1 MFNSADE
8 LVAGETLYYGRSCT
22 HSQAKA
28 MACWALHAK
37 LSELLEPGEP
47 VVMVGD
53 LALVVGFLTGANK
66 PTKAS
71 LITVMKETKSL
82 VKRARL

>member
-8 LVAGETLYYGRSCT
+8 LVAGEALYYGRGCT
-22 HSQAKA
+22 HNKAEA
-28 MACWALHAK
+28 MACRALHAK
-37 LSELLEPGEP
+37 LSELVEPGET

-53 LALVVGFLTGANK
+53 LALVVGFLIGVNK

-71 LITVMKETKSL
+71 LLAVMKETKSL
-82 VKRARL
+82 VKHARL

>member
-8 LVAGETLYYGRSCT
+8 LVAGEALYYGRGCT
-22 HSQAKA
+22 HNKAKA
-28 MACWALHAK
+28 MACWALDAK
-37 LSELLEPGEP
+37 LSELVDPGET

-53 LALVVGFLTGANK
+53 SALVVGFLTGVNK

-71 LITVMKETKSL
+71 LMAVMKEIKSL
-82 VKRARL
+82 VKHARL

>member
-8 LVAGETLYYGRSCT
+8 LVAGEALYYGRGCT
-22 HSQAKA
+22 HNKAEA
-28 MACWALHAK
+28 MACRALHAK
-37 LSELLEPGEP
+37 LSELVEPGET

-53 LALVVGFLTGANK
+53 SALVVGFLTGVNK

-71 LITVMKETKSL
+71 LMTVMKETKSL
-82 VKRARL
+82 VKRAHL